1 MSDRCRYYWGEP
13 EVAAA
18 VAKLLANL
26 DTVAIPLPLLS
37 QHLPEQ
43 YLAVVQGSLP
53 AQAPALIEHK
63 IGSLLAQYARAC
75 NRNAAVPVIAE
86 AAIC

>member
-1 MSDRCRYYWGEP
+1 M
-13 EVAAA
+13 AAT
-18 VAKLLANL
+18 VDKLLANL
-26 DTVAIPLPLLS
+26 DGLTIPLPLLS

-43 YLAVVQGSLP
+43 YLAVVQGSL
-53 AQAPALIEHK
+53 AAEAPALIEHK

-75 NRNAAVPVIAE
+75 NRNTAVPVVAE